1 MYWRKC
7 VEDKPKFRVNM
18 RHEARKLAVQTLYAW
33 QLSGNSMASIKE
45 DLFDSEPS
53 IFDKPKVFDTEYFNE
68 ITQLVTYYA
77 QQLDESLQACLD
89 RDISQLNPV
98 EHAILRIGAFE
109 LKYRT
114 EIPYRVVLNEAILL
128 AKQFGAVE
136 SHKYINGVLDK
147 LTRNMRLQESRSSS
161 SSAASSQETNQVA
174 AG

>member
-18 RHEARKLAVQTLYAW
+18 RHEARKLALQTLYAW
-33 QLSGNSMASIKE
+33 QLSGSSMESIKE

-68 ITQLVTYYA
+68 ITQLVTYHA
-77 QQLDESLQACLD
+77 QQLDELLQSCLD

-147 LTRNMRLQESRSSS
+147 LTRNMRLQEQRLLSVTP
-161 SSAASSQETNQVA
+161 QKTNQVA

>member
-1 MYWRKC
+1 MCWRKC

-161 SSAASSQETNQVA
+161 SSQETNQVA

>member
-1 MYWRKC
+1 M
-7 VEDKPKFRVNM
+7 EDKPKFRVNM

-53 IFDKPKVFDTEYFNE
+53 IFDKPRVFDTEYFNE
-68 ITQLVTYYA
+68 ITQLVTYHV

-147 LTRNMRLQESRSSS
+147 LTRNMRLQESRSTTTS
-161 SSAASSQETNQVA
+161 SSASSHKTNQVA

>member
-1 MYWRKC
+1 M
-7 VEDKPKFRVNM
+7 EDKPKFRVNM

-33 QLSGNSMASIKE
+33 QLSGNSMESIKE

-68 ITQLVTYYA
+68 ITQLVTYHA
-77 QQLDESLQACLD
+77 QQLDALLQNCLD

-147 LTRNMRLQESRSSS
+147 LTRNMRLQEQRSLSVTPHK
-161 SSAASSQETNQVA
+161 TNQVA

>member
-1 MYWRKC
+1 MCWRKC

-161 SSAASSQETNQVA
+161 SSAASTQETNQVA